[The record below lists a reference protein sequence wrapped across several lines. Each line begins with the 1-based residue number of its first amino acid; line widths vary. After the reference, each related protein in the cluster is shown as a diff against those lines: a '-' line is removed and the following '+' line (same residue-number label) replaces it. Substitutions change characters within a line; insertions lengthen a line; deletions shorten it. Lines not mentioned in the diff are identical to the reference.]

1 MPTINRLLMCVRDEI
16 ARVVSHYKMCK
27 ANEVAAAEE
36 LRREQAKRNR
46 GRAANKGVKRRF
58 PPPPPPPPGLPPL
71 ATLLE
76 SELAHIADC
85 DARLP
90 GATRAERATRYA
102 ECYVRRNE
110 TCAFSSAL
118 LPETLG
124 KGNRPGCHYLLTGSM
139 YALHL
144 HGWLDAYRAD
154 QLLIVQQND
163 LERTPKLLLAN
174 VSAFLGSSYKYDGQW
189 RARPKKPVAKKEA
202 TATATAAHLSDAL
215 RARLR
220 AFFAPHT
227 ADFAALIAERRLAI
241 TRFAEGS
248 RATFV

>member
-1 MPTINRLLMCVRDEI
+1 
-16 ARVVSHYKMCK
+16 
-27 ANEVAAAEE
+27 
-36 LRREQAKRNR
+36 
-46 GRAANKGVKRRF
+46 
-58 PPPPPPPPGLPPL
+58 
-71 ATLLE
+71 
-76 SELAHIADC
+76 
-85 DARLP
+85 
-90 GATRAERATRYA
+90 
-102 ECYVRRNE
+102 
-110 TCAFSSAL
+110 
-118 LPETLG
+118 
-124 KGNRPGCHYLLTGSM
+124 M

-144 HGWLDAYRAD
+144 HGWLDAYRSD

-227 ADFAALIAERRLAI
+227 ADFASLIAERRLAN